1 MSSPFPTWK
10 EDWNVRKT
18 VTKQC
23 ALVEM
28 KRKIGF
34 QFELRTNS
42 ALPKYLFMIGARVRE
57 SLHVKIWPSLWT
69 AMRNVSKLGIR
80 SIGNIHKISD
90 LFRSPL
96 IRNHMI
102 EVKIRTR
109 LCELTSTDDPSFDR
123 RIGAKRCCRIITW
136 WFNRR
141 KKRLM
146 RSYFYFADFFL
157 FSHLRLERKKTA
169 KAKESWAKIHEEKN
183 RNLLNV
189 PILNVN
195 SIWTRKIFWLLE
207 WVLARLTQSGQ
218 DTVTK
223 HMAEMNGRVDGARR
237 CYCSQGFPHS
247 TSFYSSHSWD

>member
-1 MSSPFPTWK
+1 MSSPLPTWK

-18 VTKQC
+18 VTKQY

-28 KRKIGF
+28 KRKIWKLGLNSNYA
-34 QFELRTNS
+34 QATPS

-57 SLHVKIWPSLWT
+57 SLHVKIWPSIWT

-90 LFRSPL
+90 LFRSLL

-109 LCELTSTDDPSFDR
+109 VCELTSADDPSFDR

-141 KKRLM
+141 KKRL
-146 RSYFYFADFFL
+146 
-157 FSHLRLERKKTA
+157 
-169 KAKESWAKIHEEKN
+169 
-183 RNLLNV
+183 
-189 PILNVN
+189 
-195 SIWTRKIFWLLE
+195 
-207 WVLARLTQSGQ
+207 
-218 DTVTK
+218 
-223 HMAEMNGRVDGARR
+223 
-237 CYCSQGFPHS
+237 
-247 TSFYSSHSWD
+247 